1 MNYAY
6 FIAKRLSGRRNK
18 NFSRLIVRIATAGV
32 ALSVTVMIVSIS
44 IVTGFQHEIR
54 DKIIGFGSHIQI
66 AHIDLNNSYE
76 TAPVYRHQEFI
87 KPIKSLPDF
96 NHIQVFATKAGIIR
110 TKTDMEAIVLKGIGT
125 DFNWTFFNTK
135 LTKGHK
141 IIPNDSVPTD
151 EVLISKFTA
160 DKLRLDTGQKLIVY
174 FIQEPVRVRS
184 FIISGIYETGL
195 EEFDKI
201 YMICDLGHIQK
212 LNDWSKTMVGGF
224 EIQLKQFD
232 HLDENT
238 ERVNY
243 LTGYEYEAKSIKE
256 INPNLFDWLDLL
268 DVNVIVIIG
277 LLLVVSVINMVTAL
291 LILILERTHMI
302 GLLKTFGSGNIAI
315 GKIFFHV
322 SARLLFNGL
331 VIGNVIG
338 IGLCLLQ
345 QYTQLFTLDQANYY
359 MSSVPVNLRW
369 QDVLLLNAGTFTIC
383 LLCMIL
389 PSLYV
394 SRISP
399 LKSIRFE

>member
-1 MNYAY
+1 
-6 FIAKRLSGRRNK
+6 
-18 NFSRLIVRIATAGV
+18 
-32 ALSVTVMIVSIS
+32 MIVSIS

-76 TAPVYRHQEFI
+76 TAPIYRYQEFI
-87 KPIKSLPDF
+87 KPIKTLPDF

-125 DFNWTFFNTK
+125 DFDWNFFNTK
-135 LTKGHK
+135 LIKGHT
-141 IIPNDSVPTD
+141 IIPNDSFPTD

-184 FIISGIYETGL
+184 FIIRGIYETGL

-232 HLDENT
+232 YLEQNT
-238 ERVNY
+238 ERVND

-302 GLLKTFGSGNIAI
+302 GLLKTFGAGNIAI

-331 VIGNVIG
+331 VIGNIIG
-338 IGLCLLQ
+338 IGLCLIQ
-345 QYTQLFTLDQANYY
+345 QHTQIFTLDQANYY

-369 QDVLLLNAGTFTIC
+369 QDVLLLNTGTFAVC
-383 LLCMIL
+383 LLCMIA